1 MSQILTGACLK
12 FLLLIYMISLSF
24 SLKLLLNRYCSVN
37 VPISLGQSVYQIPLI
52 QQADIDWGLANGYE
66 YIHIGLIQFG
76 INPLVRPGLDTSVLT
91 CIIDSRHNTFQD
103 ALISGFQAPLHNGP
117 VWSSA
122 LPRYQVSLRDPYIN
136 SLLQAYVQFA
146 GFNMAEGSKIAQL
159 HSSICLRFVSTTMPA
174 LQS

>member
-1 MSQILTGACLK
+1 
-12 FLLLIYMISLSF
+12 
-24 SLKLLLNRYCSVN
+24 
-37 VPISLGQSVYQIPLI
+37 LGTE
-52 QQADIDWGLANGYE
+52 NGYE

-91 CIIDSRHNTFQD
+91 CIIDSRHNTFTD

-174 LQS
+174 LNPNLLKRATSESVVVGPGNVHPLTLVFVN